1 MRVQTLIAGK
11 EILSGI
17 RNREFHVVY
26 QPQMLADG
34 SRIAAVEALARWES
48 PSHGVVGPADFVA
61 IAERNGVIN
70 ELGAFV
76 LRQACADATD
86 WPGITVS
93 VNVSPRQLL
102 ENNFAEFVETT
113 VLEAGLPFARLEL
126 EIVESALI
134 EDFEAVT
141 KIVDRLRGRGVRIAL
156 DDFGTGY
163 SSLTYLLKLP
173 FDKLKIDK
181 SLVDDVGT
189 ARCAAVVQSIV
200 AMAKALGLKITAEGV
215 ETEPQQLFLRLCGCH
230 YLQGYLFSRP
240 VAAEAITQMLKVVQK
255 ERRAV

>member
-1 MRVQTLIAGK
+1 MIARE
-11 EILSGI
+11 EILNGI
-17 RNREFHVVY
+17 RNREFHLVY

-34 SRIAAVEALARWES
+34 SRMVAVEALARWNS
-48 PSHGVVGPADFVA
+48 PKHGAVGPVDFIE
-61 IAERNGVIN
+61 IAERSGVIN

-76 LRQACADATD
+76 LRQACEDAKA
-86 WPGITVS
+86 WPAIVVS

-102 ENNFAEFVETT
+102 ADDFVDFVVKTVQET
-113 VLEAGLPFARLEL
+113 GLPFARLEL
-126 EIVESALI
+126 EIVETALI
-134 EDFEAVT
+134 EDFESVK
-141 KIVDRLRGRGVRIAL
+141 KIVDSLRGRGVRIAL
-156 DDFGTGY
+156 DDFGVGY

-215 ETEPQQLFLRLCGCH
+215 ETEAQQLFLRICGCH

-240 VAAEAITQMLKVVQK
+240 APAETIARMLKLVQT